1 MEDHRQDIDTDV
13 IQLADLPLHLLL
25 TMEDTVLG
33 HSLRR
38 VAEEAMAGAG
48 SDAVSAFNSS
58 I

>member
-1 MEDHRQDIDTDV
+1 MENHQEDIDTGV
-13 IQLADLPLHLLL
+13 IKLADVPLHLLL
-25 TMEDTVLG
+25 TMEDTVIA

-38 VAEEAMAGAG
+38 VAEEAMAGAQ